1 LTEDLITLDEEQKLK
16 LVQADSGRLTKLSL
30 TPHQERILKTFS
42 PLQKEFKY
50 SKNLLEKTKSLN
62 LGGSVLN
69 FLTQQEIVPDLTT
82 SFQEPKDPYQSLKQ
96 AILTKNQ
103 KQIRQ
108 EIREKNKE
116 KEDQELEA
124 VRNSLLPSLIKFAQ
138 QNLDNL
144 SLYQYRLTKE
154 TFQERDD

>member
-1 LTEDLITLDEEQKLK
+1 LDEEQKER
-16 LVQADSGRLTKLSL
+16 LVNVDASRLTKLSL

-50 SKNLLEKTKSLN
+50 SKSLLEKTRSLN

-69 FLTQQEIVPDLTT
+69 FLVQQEIVPDLTT

-96 AILTKNQ
+96 EILTKNQ

-116 KEDQELEA
+116 QESKELEA
-124 VRNSLLPSLIKFAQ
+124 VRNSLLPSLIEFAQ

-144 SLYQYRLTKE
+144 SSYQYRLSKE
-154 TFQERDD
+154 TFQEKED